1 MSDPKTDGDS
11 PQPEATDDVLKAVQD
26 SEPAVEPAP
35 EDVEPMPDVTPV
47 VTPEPAA
54 APVPPAPPRAPT
66 PPAAPPVA
74 PPPRRSGALLGGLIG
89 AILALGGG
97 YAALRYGPPGLLPM
111 PDASGLTESLA
122 TNSEE
127 IAALKAQI
135 AELPAPM
142 TVDPVLIE
150 RVTALETAVAA
161 AQPAVPPDLSALEAR
176 IAALETKLTELANRP
191 EPAPVVTGDVPADA
205 MQAIAA
211 LQAEVAALKSGTGD
225 ASAAVA
231 AKAAEVTAQLQ
242 AAQAEAQKMSEAAA
256 AATQA
261 ALARAALSRLQAAL
275 DSGVPFEGA
284 LPDLGLD
291 PVPPALAAQAAT
303 GVPTL
308 QALTDSF
315 PEAARTALEASLKAT
330 MGASWTDRAMTF
342 LRTETGIRSLD
353 PREGDDPD
361 AVLSRA
367 EAAVQ
372 DDRLAEALAELAALP
387 PEGQAAMQAWADQA
401 KARIEAVAATTEIAA
416 ALGRE

>member
-11 PQPEATDDVLKAVQD
+11 PQPETPDDVLKAVQD
-26 SEPAVEPAP
+26 SEPEARE
-35 EDVEPMPDVTPV
+35 VEPMPEAKPV
-47 VTPEPAA
+47 VTPEPVPATTAA
-54 APVPPAPPRAPT
+54 APVPPKT
-66 PPAAPPVA
+66 PAPVA
-74 PPPRRSGALLGGLIG
+74 PAPAPPRRSGAVLGGLIG

-97 YAALRYGPPGLLPM
+97 YAALRYGPPGLVPM
-111 PDASGLTESLA
+111 PDASGLAA
-122 TNSEE
+122 TVSANADE

-135 AELPAPM
+135 AELPAPL
-142 TVDPVLIE
+142 TVDPVLVE
-150 RVTALETAVAA
+150 RVTALETALAA
-161 AQPAVPPDLSALEAR
+161 VQPAPPPDLSGLESRLAALEAKV
-176 IAALETKLTELANRP
+176 TDLASQP
-191 EPAPVVTGDVPADA
+191 APAPVVTGDAPAEA

-211 LQAEVAALKSGTGD
+211 LQ
-225 ASAAVA
+225 
-231 AKAAEVTAQLQ
+231 AEVTAQLQ

-261 ALARAALSRLQAAL
+261 ALARAALSRLMAAL
-275 DSGVPFEGA
+275 DSGVPFEGT
-284 LPDLGLD
+284 LPDLGVD
-291 PVPPALAAQAAT
+291 PVPPALAAHAAT

-315 PEAARTALEASLKAT
+315 PEAARTALEASLKAN

-342 LRTETGIRSLD
+342 LRTQSGIRSLD
-353 PREGDDPD
+353 PREGSDPD

-401 KARIEAVAATTEIAA
+401 KARIEAVAATAEIAA

>member
-11 PQPEATDDVLKAVQD
+11 PQPETPDDVLKAVQD
-26 SEPAVEPAP
+26 SEPEARE
-35 EDVEPMPDVTPV
+35 VEPMPEAKPV
-47 VTPEPAA
+47 VTPEPAPATTAA
-54 APVPPAPPRAPT
+54 APVPPKTPAPVAPT
-66 PPAAPPVA
+66 PA
-74 PPPRRSGALLGGLIG
+74 PPRRSGAVLGGLIG
-89 AILALGGG
+89 AVLALGGG
-97 YAALRYGPPGLLPM
+97 YAALRYGPPGLVPM
-111 PDASGLTESLA
+111 PEASGLAA
-122 TNSEE
+122 TVSASADE

-135 AELPAPM
+135 AELPAPL
-142 TVDPVLIE
+142 TVDPVLVE
-150 RVTALETAVAA
+150 RVTALETALAA
-161 AQPAVPPDLSALEAR
+161 VQPAPPPDLSGLESRLAALEAKV
-176 IAALETKLTELANRP
+176 TDLASQP
-191 EPAPVVTGDVPADA
+191 APAPVVTGDAPAEA

-211 LQAEVAALKSGTGD
+211 LQAEIAALKSGESG
-225 ASAAVA
+225 ASQAVA

-261 ALARAALSRLQAAL
+261 ALARAALSRLMAAL
-275 DSGVPFEGA
+275 DSGVPFEGT
-284 LPDLGLD
+284 LPDLGVD
-291 PVPPALAAQAAT
+291 PVPPALAAHAAT

-315 PEAARTALEASLKAT
+315 PEAARTALEASLKAN

-342 LRTETGIRSLD
+342 LRTQSGIRSLD
-353 PREGDDPD
+353 PREGSDPD

-401 KARIEAVAATTEIAA
+401 KARIEAVAATAEIAA